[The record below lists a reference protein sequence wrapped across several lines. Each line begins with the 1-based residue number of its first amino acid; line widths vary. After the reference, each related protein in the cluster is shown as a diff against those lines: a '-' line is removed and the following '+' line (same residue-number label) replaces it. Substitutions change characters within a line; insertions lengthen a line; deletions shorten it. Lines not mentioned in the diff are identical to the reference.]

1 MEDDNIVLQGKRRRD
16 DTKNNV
22 DQPSES
28 PDSKKAAITESADIA
43 GVDNVLVT
51 KEVTE
56 QSY

>member
-56 QSY
+56 Q